1 MTRTCMQAAGHIF
14 PKFAEFINMLTMD
27 IYGKPSD
34 HLLKQMQKKA
44 RMLGNVTVVVHDL
57 ETGIDRFFSR

>member
-1 MTRTCMQAAGHIF
+1 
-14 PKFAEFINMLTMD
+14 MLTMD

>member
-1 MTRTCMQAAGHIF
+1 
-14 PKFAEFINMLTMD
+14 
-27 IYGKPSD
+27 
-34 HLLKQMQKKA
+34 MQKKA